1 MGNSVHRRRIAAGI
15 KAGSLLSVSKQ
26 IDRPVAPNAS
36 LSGECHVLNQA
47 IVSYYRVTG
56 YNPLDLH
63 VVGIIQR
70 VQTGVLTW
78 TDLGS
83 GKGDSA

>member
-56 YNPLDLH
+56 
-63 VVGIIQR
+63 
-70 VQTGVLTW
+70 
-78 TDLGS
+78 
-83 GKGDSA
+83 